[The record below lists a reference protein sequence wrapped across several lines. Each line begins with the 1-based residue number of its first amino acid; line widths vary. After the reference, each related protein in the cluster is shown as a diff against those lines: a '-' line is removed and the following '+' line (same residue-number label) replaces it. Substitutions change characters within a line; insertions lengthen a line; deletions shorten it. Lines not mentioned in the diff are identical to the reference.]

1 LEDKTKELLEK
12 ESVSIYCG
20 TDPTGN
26 SLHIGHLLPFL
37 TLKRFQQHGHK
48 PVILVG
54 GGTGIIGDPSGRSEE
69 RQLQSL
75 EVIEDNARRLEAQL
89 RNIFRGDDNIE
100 FVNNL
105 DWLGKLSMIEFLR
118 DYGKLVNINYLLAKD
133 SISSRL
139 DNGLS
144 FTEFSYTILQGIDY
158 AYLNEHH
165 NVKLQIG
172 GSDQWG
178 NITTGLEIMR
188 KLRGDVE
195 AYGFTIP
202 LMLKSDGTKFGK
214 STGGA
219 VWLDPEQTTPYE
231 FYQFW
236 FNTADTEVVP
246 ALKKFTFL
254 EKDQIEGEDC
264 TDLVSELEDEASIRC
279 VQNLLSYLKLTQKRS
294 FSHLQKAKAYQ
305 SEFYL
310 SMNYETKR
318 NLELTTTIRA
328 NQKHGSLFW
337 FLDETQTAMG
347 GRLLKQWLEKP
358 LVLEGAIQKR
368 HELVETLNQHYFERT
383 DFIETLK
390 RVYDLERIVG
400 KVSFGTV
407 NARDLLQL
415 KQTLGQVPIFK
426 SIVDSLDS
434 EEWSALGENLFDIP
448 ELYDLI
454 DRAIDEDAPLTI
466 SDGNIIRSGYNATLD
481 MYRDTMKHGKE
492 WIASLQQQEREQTGI
507 SSLKI
512 SFNKVFGYYIEVT
525 KSNLSKLDSS
535 RYERKQ
541 TLANAERFITPE
553 LKEKEA

>member
-1 LEDKTKELLEK
+1 MSKLLEDLKYRDLVYQQTDEEGIKELLEK

-188 KLRGDVE
+188 KLRGDVDR
-195 AYGFTIP
+195 
-202 LMLKSDGTKFGK
+202 KS
-214 STGGA
+214 
-219 VWLDPEQTTPYE
+219 
-231 FYQFW
+231 
-236 FNTADTEVVP
+236 VV
-246 ALKKFTFL
+246 
-254 EKDQIEGEDC
+254 
-264 TDLVSELEDEASIRC
+264 
-279 VQNLLSYLKLTQKRS
+279 
-294 FSHLQKAKAYQ
+294 
-305 SEFYL
+305 
-310 SMNYETKR
+310 
-318 NLELTTTIRA
+318 
-328 NQKHGSLFW
+328 
-337 FLDETQTAMG
+337 
-347 GRLLKQWLEKP
+347 
-358 LVLEGAIQKR
+358 
-368 HELVETLNQHYFERT
+368 
-383 DFIETLK
+383 
-390 RVYDLERIVG
+390 
-400 KVSFGTV
+400 
-407 NARDLLQL
+407 
-415 KQTLGQVPIFK
+415 
-426 SIVDSLDS
+426 
-434 EEWSALGENLFDIP
+434 
-448 ELYDLI
+448 
-454 DRAIDEDAPLTI
+454 
-466 SDGNIIRSGYNATLD
+466 
-481 MYRDTMKHGKE
+481 
-492 WIASLQQQEREQTGI
+492 
-507 SSLKI
+507 
-512 SFNKVFGYYIEVT
+512 
-525 KSNLSKLDSS
+525 
-535 RYERKQ
+535 
-541 TLANAERFITPE
+541 
-553 LKEKEA
+553 

>member
-1 LEDKTKELLEK
+1 MSKLLEDLKYRDLVYQQTDEEGIKELLEK

-100 FVNNL
+100 FVNNH

-254 EKDQIEGEDC
+254 EKEQIEVLRESSEKEPHLRLAQKALAEEMVKIVHGEKALESALNITKALFSGNIKELTHDE
-264 TDLVSELEDEASIRC
+264 LKAAVKGMPKSELEKKEYNIVD
-279 VQNLLSYLKLTQKRS
+279 
-294 FSHLQKAKAYQ
+294 F
-305 SEFYL
+305 
-310 SMNYETKR
+310 
-318 NLELTTTIRA
+318 
-328 NQKHGSLFW
+328 
-337 FLDETQTAMG
+337 
-347 GRLLKQWLEKP
+347 
-358 LVLEGAIQKR
+358 
-368 HELVETLNQHYFERT
+368 LVESKLVQS
-383 DFIETLK
+383 K
-390 RVYDLERIVG
+390 RQAREDVNNGAVYVNGDKVTDLEYVVEAKDRLEDGFTVLRRG
-400 KVSFGTV
+400 KKKY
-407 NARDLLQL
+407 LLVEY
-415 KQTLGQVPIFK
+415 K
-426 SIVDSLDS
+426 
-434 EEWSALGENLFDIP
+434 
-448 ELYDLI
+448 
-454 DRAIDEDAPLTI
+454 
-466 SDGNIIRSGYNATLD
+466 
-481 MYRDTMKHGKE
+481 
-492 WIASLQQQEREQTGI
+492 
-507 SSLKI
+507 
-512 SFNKVFGYYIEVT
+512 
-525 KSNLSKLDSS
+525 
-535 RYERKQ
+535 
-541 TLANAERFITPE
+541 
-553 LKEKEA
+553 